1 MEISLCH
8 YLEVLARLAGGGGG
22 VAEGGG
28 DQAEQD
34 EELHS
39 AVISYN

>member
-1 MEISLCH
+1 MEMSLCH
-8 YLEVLARLAGGGGG
+8 YLEVLLGLAGGG